1 MESEVDIRLAYLVGG
16 ANSHRSKRLRM
27 RVKGRIGAEL
37 RTRGFVGF
45 CRFVQTRLWQVRQD
59 VLFELQ
65 IPRSA
70 DAVTR
75 LDSVV
80 QVDSRNLGSEATA
93 VVERCVLTPENFAY
107 REALQGDDRLF
118 AATDGDGHV
127 TSYGFVLFD
136 SFYKTVLGETVQVP
150 MIGNCFTFP
159 AHRRRGL
166 YARLLVSITDRL
178 AEAGYTRVI
187 ITCAPDNLASV
198 QGIRNAGFRH
208 VRTLRT
214 CIVLSRW
221 IVIQTTVATDAVT

>member
-1 MESEVDIRLAYLVGG
+1 
-16 ANSHRSKRLRM
+16 M
-27 RVKGRIGAEL
+27 RVAGRIRAEW

-70 DAVTR
+70 TAVMR

-93 VVERCVLTPENFAY
+93 VVERCVLTAENFAY

-118 AATDGDGHV
+118 AATDDDGHV

-150 MIGNCFTFP
+150 MIGNCFTLP

-178 AEAGYTRVI
+178 AEAGHTRVI

-198 QGIRNAGFRH
+198 QGIRNAGFRR
-208 VRTLRT
+208 VKTLRT

-221 IVIQTTVATDAVT
+221 IVIQTTLANDAAT

>member
-1 MESEVDIRLAYLVGG
+1 
-16 ANSHRSKRLRM
+16 M
-27 RVKGRIGAEL
+27 RVAGRIGAEL

-45 CRFVQTRLWQVRQD
+45 CRFVQTRLWQVRED

-65 IPRSA
+65 MPRSA
-70 DAVTR
+70 TEVMR

-93 VVERCVLTPENFAY
+93 AVERCVLTAENFAY

-187 ITCAPDNLASV
+187 ITCAPDNLASI

-208 VRTLRT
+208 VKTLRT
-214 CIVLSRW
+214 RIVLSRW
-221 IVIQTTVATDAVT
+221 IVIQTTLTSDVVT

>member
-1 MESEVDIRLAYLVGG
+1 
-16 ANSHRSKRLRM
+16 M
-27 RVKGRIGAEL
+27 RVAGRIGAEL

-65 IPRSA
+65 MPRSA
-70 DAVTR
+70 GAVTR

-93 VVERCVLTPENFAY
+93 VVERCVLTAENFAY
-107 REALQGDDRLF
+107 RAALQGDDRLF
-118 AATDGDGHV
+118 AAIDSDGHV

-178 AEAGYTRVI
+178 AEAGHTRVI

-198 QGIRNAGFRH
+198 QGIRNAGFRR
-208 VRTLRT
+208 VKTLRT

-221 IVIQTTVATDAVT
+221 IVIQTTLANDAVT